1 MKYLLK
7 LLFIVFAIS
16 IASCSNTTINVDN
29 AWEQMTIQKILNSK
43 NVDGGYAILNDERE
57 ASLYDTR
64 FALELFI
71 EAKQNIPKKRELEK
85 YIKALQSENITLNNE
100 DDLVR
105 LKHIVDISSILKI
118 GFDKK
123 FKESLKDKLFDLK
136 TKEDLFAFSSKDQ
149 LLDKISVTETTIHIL
164 KKLEIDYNATLL
176 QQTLLR
182 ILENNDIENIDSHYK
197 PTIYNSV
204 LNVLNETGYVNFKD
218 VNVINKLKNNTL
230 MGSFNTPK
238 SKTEIYNVIANI
250 DILKKLGIQPVIP
263 QELINYLEKIR
274 LKDGGFNFIMDDV
287 ADLQAT
293 LEVNKIYYK
302 KEYLDQL
309 LENIKKF
316 QLDNGVFAIRS
327 HINSSFNRTI
337 IANNVLFEL
346 GYDSQEDLKKFM
358 ATNRPQTSKD
368 LFLLKE
374 YNEDLFNQYKFTIK
388 NNIVDKFDMDLLYKL
403 ALSKASLEEKQIVVD
418 KLIQDPEF
426 WLTLRLEASY
436 LLIKSIK
443 QGEIKYSLDYNKIKS
458 WLNTLKRNDGGISN
472 NPNSS
477 NLIETYYALLIMKL
491 LDVNP
496 DKKAVESYIN
506 SLKVSSGGFSFVKN
520 GKADLLATFYALRCK
535 KILKLEE

>member
-238 SKTEIYNVIANI
+238 NKTEIYNVIANI

-316 QLDNGVFAIRS
+316 QLDVGVFAIRS

-337 IANNVLFEL
+337 IANNVLAEL

>member
-1 MKYLLK
+1 MKYFLK

-43 NVDGGYAILNDERE
+43 NVDGGYTILNDERE

-149 LLDKISVTETTIHIL
+149 LLDKISVTETTVHIL
-164 KKLEIDYNATLL
+164 KKLDIDYNATLL

-218 VNVINKLKNNTL
+218 VNIINKLKNNTL
-230 MGSFNTPK
+230 MGSFNIPK

>member
-7 LLFIVFAIS
+7 LVFIVFAIS
-16 IASCSNTTINVDN
+16 ISSCSNTTINVDN
-29 AWEQMTIQKILNSK
+29 AWEQMTIQKIINSK

-71 EAKQNIPKKRELEK
+71 EAKQDIPKKRELEK
-85 YIKALQSENITLNNE
+85 FIKALQSENITLNNE

-149 LLDKISVTETTIHIL
+149 LLDKISVTETTVHIL

-230 MGSFNTPK
+230 ISSFNTPK

-263 QELINYLEKIR
+263 QELINYFEKIR

-293 LEVNKIYYK
+293 LEINKIYYK

-316 QLDNGVFAIRS
+316 QLDVGVFAIRS
-327 HINSSFNRTI
+327 NINSSFNRTI
-337 IANNVLFEL
+337 IANNVLAEL

-358 ATNRPQTSKD
+358 ATNRPQTSKE

-418 KLIQDPEF
+418 KLNQDSEF

-472 NPNSS
+472 DPNSS